1 MIVPARRPDRLLLLT
16 TLAGLVALAC
26 DYNITLPSP
35 TVTTTNNNSNT
46 STNTN
51 QNPIN
56 FNIDIHDVV
65 NFVPTPGSAGGDG
78 TLPGGNTSPTSPLPI
93 PTTARPIAEAVAAA
107 NPLLLAN
114 SCQDTLGPAAWAFM
128 DLEVTTL
135 RASDVRWGYLGKGG
149 VCTNPSRDVIAYK
162 ATNTDVGIWGVD
174 LIGSHC
180 PTPPAVSTFTWNV
193 IGYDAAGKWCY
204 PRQ

>member
-1 MIVPARRPDRLLLLT
+1 MPRSPTAAAVLL
-16 TLAGLVALAC
+16 ALVAVAAIAC
-26 DYNITLPSP
+26 DYNLTLTGP
-35 TVTTTNNNSNT
+35 TISNANT
-46 STNTN
+46 STNTNTN
-51 QNPIN
+51 QNPIT
-56 FNIDIHDVV
+56 FNLDIHDVV
-65 NFVPTPGSAGGDG
+65 SFLPTPGTAGGDG
-78 TLPGGNTSPTSPLPI
+78 TNPPGNGSPTAPLPI

-114 SCQDTLGPAAWAFM
+114 SCQDTLGPAAWAFL

-135 RASDVRWGYLGKGG
+135 RASDTRWGYLGKGG

-162 ATNTDVGIWGVD
+162 ATATDVGIWGVD
-174 LIGSHC
+174 IIGSHC

-193 IGYDAAGKWCY
+193 IGYDAAGKWCF